1 MTVGALSLRPDRGA
15 PSAGGLGPPFQSLT
29 SRVLFTLGAS
39 VTVGVAAAVGIVPG
53 IVTLIAVAVALV
65 VLAQPTLGAFALVAV
80 APAISGLRPGLPLPV
95 FRLSELIIMAF
106 ATLILLAARPG
117 RTAPW
122 GAFDWLAL
130 AYVLATAAL
139 GTYDLYSRHEAISL
153 ANLERLLG
161 PFQFFLLYRALRTVL
176 TTNAQRRMALR
187 LLLLAS
193 VPVSLL
199 ALLQVLRVGGTPRLL
214 ADLTGSQLYFDLGTV
229 PRATGPF
236 PHWHDLG
243 GYLFVI
249 VLVGVALLVTG
260 ATAVMSRRLLG
271 VVVALA
277 AAGVASTVSF
287 TPIAGTV
294 IGSLFL
300 LPLARRPQRWFGVVA
315 LCAVVIA
322 ILFGPLIAG
331 RYHEQFVTYGPVN
344 QRPLL
349 PQNLNFR
356 IDVWTTEFVPLL
368 RRHLTTGYGP
378 DVPPNLVF
386 RYTESVYVTLLLRGG
401 LPLLIIYGGLMLAL
415 ALRARDVKD
424 DDGPELRAIAHV
436 VFLVVVLAVFMQ
448 MATNYFVNSGF
459 PFLFWVLAAL
469 LTGSAV
475 GPTRQ
480 LRRTAD
486 DPGKTSQPR

>member
-1 MTVGALSLRPDRGA
+1 VTAGALPLLPERPV
-15 PSAGGLGPPFQSLT
+15 SGLHPLFQSLR
-29 SRVLFTLGAS
+29 SRVLVTVGAS
-39 VTVGVAAAVGIVPG
+39 VTVGLAAGVGIGAG
-53 IVTLIAVAVALV
+53 IVALGAVAVALV
-65 VLAQPTLGAFALVAV
+65 VVAWPTIGAFTLVAV
-80 APAISGLRPGLPLPV
+80 APAISGLRPGFPLPV
-95 FRLSELIIMAF
+95 FRLSELLIVAF
-106 ATLILLAARPG
+106 GTLILLAAQPG

-130 AYVLATAAL
+130 AYVLANIGFGA
-139 GTYDLYSRHEAISL
+139 YDLHERHAPIGL
-153 ANLERLLG
+153 GNAERLLG
-161 PFQFFLLYRALRTVL
+161 PLQFFLLYRAVRTVL
-176 TTNAQRRMALR
+176 TTEAQRRMALR

-199 ALLQVLRVGGTPRLL
+199 ALLQVLRVGGVPPLL
-214 ADLTGSQLYFDLGTV
+214 RDTTGSKLTFDPGTV

-249 VLVGVALLVTG
+249 VLLGVALLVTD
-260 ATAVMSRRLLG
+260 ATAVMSRRLIG

-287 TPIAGTV
+287 TPIAGAV
-294 IGSLFL
+294 VGSLFL
-300 LPLARRPQRWFGVVA
+300 LPLARRPQRWFAVVA
-315 LCAVVIA
+315 LCGAVIA
-322 ILFGPLIAG
+322 ILFGPLIAS
-331 RYHEQFVTYGPVN
+331 RYHEQFVTHVPIK
-344 QRPLL
+344 QRPYL

-356 IDVWTTEFVPLL
+356 IDVWTTEFVPILKG
-368 RRHLTTGYGP
+368 HLTTGYGP

-386 RYTESVYVTLLLRGG
+386 KYTESVYVTLLLRGG
-401 LPLLIIYGGLMLAL
+401 LPLLVIYGALMAAL

-459 PFLFWVLAAL
+459 PFLLWVLAAL
-469 LTGSAV
+469 LFSSAV

-480 LRRTAD
+480 LRRPAG
-486 DPGKTSQPR
+486 DPGQTSQAR